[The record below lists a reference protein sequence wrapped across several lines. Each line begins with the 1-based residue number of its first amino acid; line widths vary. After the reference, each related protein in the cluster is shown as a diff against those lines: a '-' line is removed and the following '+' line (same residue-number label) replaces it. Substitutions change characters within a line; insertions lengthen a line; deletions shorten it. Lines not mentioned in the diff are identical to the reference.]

1 MYDPISKEAENPD
14 AMTLQSDH
22 NYLTMVLVGYSDS
35 EGSDAEPET
44 TPAPQINKTKKF
56 DSKTGFQVDRSNPR
70 KIRVALPEIKPEHPS
85 GEDTE
90 DGPRKKARLGGG
102 GLSGFNSFLPAPKRT
117 VEKKAPV
124 ATTRKAFSLKTGAGP
139 GFDRTADA
147 EMRNDY
153 AFENIAGGD
162 TEVTTAPGSSK
173 ADTASDAPVETMKNP
188 VAVKLQGNPMMFR
201 PLSVGRPQKKRK
213 TTKIAE
219 QPTPSSSAPKPAQPL
234 EQAPAPTPA
243 PAPPKPKVSLFSL
256 SSDET
261 TSRPDP
267 VPGPS
272 ATYQP
277 LVYNAEG
284 EEVSAA
290 DSVFAEPTQ
299 IAMQHPTATVSTNPT
314 SSLDSI
320 ANDLNLSKSERRQ
333 LFGRNATS
341 SQSQVRTFNT
351 DEEYASNTVLAQG
364 ELAGAQHNPVRSIA
378 PGKHTLQQLLN
389 VASSQKEALE
399 ESFATGRRN
408 KKEAG
413 SKYGW

>member
-1 MYDPISKEAENPD
+1 MA
-14 AMTLQSDH
+14 
-22 NYLTMVLVGYSDS
+22 LVSYSDS
-35 EGSDAEPET
+35 EGSDVEPDT
-44 TPAPQINKTKKF
+44 TPAPAPAPQITKGKKLG
-56 DSKTGFQVDRSNPR
+56 SKTRFHVERSDSG
-70 KIRVALPEIKPEHPS
+70 KIRVAIPEIKPEHPS
-85 GEDTE
+85 GDDTE

-102 GLSGFNSFLPAPKRT
+102 GLSGFNAFLPAPKRT
-117 VEKKAPV
+117 LEKKAPV

-147 EMRNDY
+147 EMKNDY
-153 AFENIAGGD
+153 AFENLAGD
-162 TEVTTAPGSSK
+162 AEDVTSAPSNSK
-173 ADTASDAPVETMKNP
+173 ADTSPDALAETLKTP
-188 VAVKLQGNPMMFR
+188 AEVKLQGNPMMFR

-219 QPTPSSSAPKPAQPL
+219 QPTPSSSAAPKPAQPI
-234 EQAPAPTPA
+234 QQTPAPAPA

-256 SSDET
+256 STDEA
-261 TSRPDP
+261 TSQSAPA
-267 VPGPS
+267 PGPS

-284 EEVSAA
+284 EEVPAA
-290 DSVFAEPTQ
+290 DSVLAEPAP
-299 IAMQHPTATVSTNPT
+299 IAVGHSTATVSTNPT

-320 ANDLNLSKSERRQ
+320 ANDLNLSKAERRQ
-333 LFGRNATS
+333 LFGRNAMP
-341 SQSQVRTFNT
+341 SQSHVRTFNT
-351 DEEYASNTVLAQG
+351 DEEYASNQVLAQG

>member
-1 MYDPISKEAENPD
+1 
-14 AMTLQSDH
+14 
-22 NYLTMVLVGYSDS
+22 MVLVGYSDS
-35 EGSDAEPET
+35 EGSDAEPDT
-44 TPAPQINKTKKF
+44 TPAPQITKPKKS
-56 DSKTGFQVDRSNPR
+56 DSKPKLVDPNNSR
-70 KIRVALPEIKPEHPS
+70 KIRIAIPEIKPEHPS

-102 GLSGFNSFLPAPKRT
+102 GFSGFNSFLPAPKRT
-117 VEKKAPV
+117 AEKKAPV
-124 ATTRKAFSLKTGAGP
+124 ATTRKAFSLRTGAGP
-139 GFDRTADA
+139 GFDRSADA
-147 EMRNDY
+147 EMKNDY
-153 AFENIAGGD
+153 AFENLAGD
-162 TEVTTAPGSSK
+162 AETTPAPSSSK
-173 ADTASDAPVETMKNP
+173 TDTSTTPAETMKDP
-188 VAVKLQGNPMMFR
+188 VEVKLQGNPMMFR

-219 QPTPSSSAPKPAQPL
+219 QPTPSPAAPKPTQPL
-234 EQAPAPTPA
+234 QQAPPPASAPAPA

-256 SSDET
+256 SSEEA
-261 TSRPDP
+261 TSQPGP
-267 VPGPS
+267 APGPS
-272 ATYQP
+272 TYQP

-284 EEVSAA
+284 EEEELAA
-290 DSVFAEPTQ
+290 GPALAEPTQ
-299 IAMQHPTATVSTNPT
+299 IPIDHSTTTVSTNPT

-320 ANDLNLSKSERRQ
+320 ANDLNLSKAERRQ
-333 LFGRNATS
+333 LFGRNANVTS

-351 DEEYASNTVLAQG
+351 DEEYASNKVLAEG
-364 ELAGAQHNPVRSIA
+364 ELAGAQHQPVRAIA

>member
-1 MYDPISKEAENPD
+1 
-14 AMTLQSDH
+14 
-22 NYLTMVLVGYSDS
+22 MVLVGYSDS
-35 EGSDAEPET
+35 EGSDAEPDT
-44 TPAPQINKTKKF
+44 TPAPQFTKAKKI
-56 DSKTGFQVDRSNPR
+56 DSKTGFQVDRNNPR
-70 KIRVALPEIKPEHPS
+70 RIRMAIPEIKPEHPS
-85 GEDTE
+85 SEDPE

-102 GLSGFNSFLPAPKRT
+102 GLAGFNSFLPAPKRT
-117 VEKKAPV
+117 AEKKAPV
-124 ATTRKAFSLKTGAGP
+124 ATARKAFSLKTGAGP
-139 GFDRTADA
+139 GFDRSADA

-153 AFENIAGGD
+153 AFEDLAGDAG
-162 TEVTTAPGSSK
+162 TTSAPGSSK
-173 ADTASDAPVETMKNP
+173 ADTPSDAPETMKNP
-188 VAVKLQGNPMMFR
+188 VEVKLQGNPM
-201 PLSVGRPQKKRK
+201 
-213 TTKIAE
+213 IAE
-219 QPTPSSSAPKPAQPL
+219 TCSTSTASPPSAS
-234 EQAPAPTPA
+234 A

-256 SSDET
+256 SSET
-261 TSRPDP
+261 TSQPDP
-267 VPGPS
+267 APGPS

-284 EEVSAA
+284 EEEEPAA
-290 DSVFAEPTQ
+290 GPVLAEPTQ
-299 IAMQHPTATVSTNPT
+299 IAMDRSTATVSTNPT

-320 ANDLNLSKSERRQ
+320 ANDLNLSKAERRQ
-333 LFGRNATS
+333 LFGRNANVTS

-351 DEEYASNTVLAQG
+351 DEEYASNKVLAEG